1 MYAPVEIVN
10 WQFMP
15 TTDYP
20 RNLNSNKIHNR
31 RQTAREE
38 KTAGPKM
45 RALQETVLRMN
56 EKNVRLQQENKTLK
70 EDLEKIMDESAQSK
84 ARSGGYMS
92 HVHELEKWKSS
103 TFSK

>member
-1 MYAPVEIVN
+1 MLFY
-10 WQFMP
+10 
-15 TTDYP
+15 
-20 RNLNSNKIHNR
+20 R

-70 EDLEKIMDESAQSK
+70 EDLEKMMEESAQTK
-84 ARSGGYMS
+84 ARNSEY
-92 HVHELEKWKSS
+92 SS
-103 TFSK
+103 VVSKCIVMN